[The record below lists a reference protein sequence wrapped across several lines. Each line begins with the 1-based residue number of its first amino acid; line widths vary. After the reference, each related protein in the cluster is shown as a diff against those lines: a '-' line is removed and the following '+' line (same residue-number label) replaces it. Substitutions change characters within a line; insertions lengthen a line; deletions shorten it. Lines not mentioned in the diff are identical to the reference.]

1 MTEAKVTFI
10 YDCNNMIIQ
19 CKKEERMKDICQ
31 RYSTKLG
38 INLNLLVFLYGGQQ
52 INTQLTF
59 NEISPNENDIKIIV
73 IKSEQDELICPK
85 CGSNIIVNTEKIDE
99 IVNSMNNI
107 KETIIGIKVMI
118 DNVIK
123 TSMQNLM
130 NIQLKNINLLLNNVN
145 DDFNKISEKIKNL
158 IKDNTF
164 TNYQQNKNVIR
175 GLIYINTTDIN
186 KDIVLFN
193 TDANNDI
200 DVFIN
205 NQKINVIKDTKK
217 WKYKFSK
224 EGHYILEIIFN
235 NNITNMNGFFE
246 KNTNIISLDL
256 SNFNTSNV
264 TNMSWMF
271 NKCYKLKEI
280 KGINI
285 IKNIQNINKDG
296 IFDECT
302 KLKDALDYVLKD
314 SKKIIKKQ
322 INIKFTSCDQK
333 IRNFIVTCYN
343 TDIFETVLDKIFLKF
358 PDIKNK
364 EISCLYAGFV
374 INERVSVEENK
385 IEDNSAI
392 LIDYS

>member
-10 YDCNNMIIQ
+10 YDCNNMVIQ

-38 INLNLLVFLYGGQQ
+38 INLNLLIFQYGGQQ

-59 NEISPNENDIKIIV
+59 NEISPKENDIKIIV

-85 CGSNIIVNTEKIDE
+85 CGSNIIVNTEKIDKIDE

-158 IKDNTF
+158 IKDNTC
-164 TNYQQNKNVIR
+164 TNYQQNKNIIR

-224 EGHYILEIIFN
+224 EGNYILEIIFN
-235 NNITNMNGFFE
+235 NNITNMIGFFE
-246 KNTNIISLDL
+246 ESTNIISLDL

-264 TNMSWMF
+264 TDMSFMF

-280 KGINI
+280 KGIDKFNTNKVTDMKAI
-285 IKNIQNINKDG
+285 FQACYELEHLDLFNFNTSNVTNMSWMFNNCNKLKYLNLLNFSINCDTQNMFKNINKNNCQFKTNNND
-296 IFDECT
+296 
-302 KLKDALDYVLKD
+302 LL
-314 SKKIIKKQ
+314 
-322 INIKFTSCDQK
+322 NI
-333 IRNFIVTCYN
+333 YN
-343 TDIFETVLDKIFLKF
+343 
-358 PDIKNK
+358 
-364 EISCLYAGFV
+364 S
-374 INERVSVEENK
+374 S
-385 IEDNSAI
+385 
-392 LIDYS
+392 